1 MRSHVPIAAAVYK
14 YMATIRKETTI
25 DVPVETVWAALRD
38 YGALH
43 ELAVGFVTATE
54 MDGGDRLVTFANGT
68 VLRERLI
75 SIDDEARRVAW
86 TIVDGPYSHHN
97 GAAQVFS
104 EADDDGRAR
113 FVWTADLLP
122 DDTAAPT
129 AEAMEFGT
137 QAIKRELERRS

>member
-1 MRSHVPIAAAVYK
+1 
-14 YMATIRKETTI
+14 MATIRKETAI
-25 DVPVETVWAALRD
+25 DVPAETVWGALRD

-54 MDGGDRLVTFANGT
+54 MVGGDRLVTFVNGT

-97 GAAQVFS
+97 GAAQVFP
-104 EADDDGRAR
+104 DGDRRAR

-122 DDTAAPT
+122 GETAAPT
-129 AEAMEFGT
+129 SEAMEFGA

>member
-1 MRSHVPIAAAVYK
+1 
-14 YMATIRKETTI
+14 MATIRKAITI
-25 DVPVETVWAALRD
+25 DAQVDTVWGALRE

-75 SIDDEARRVAW
+75 SIDDDARRVAW

-97 GAAQVFS
+97 GAAQVVP
-104 EADDDGRAR
+104 EGDRRAR
-113 FVWTADLLP
+113 FVWTADVLP

-129 AEAMEFGT
+129 AEAMEIGT
-137 QAIKRELERRS
+137 QAIKRELERRR

>member
-1 MRSHVPIAAAVYK
+1 
-14 YMATIRKETTI
+14 MATIRKETTI
-25 DVPVETVWAALRD
+25 DVPVDTAWGALRD

-68 VLRERLI
+68 ILRERLI

-97 GAAQVFS
+97 GATQVFG
-104 EADDDGRAR
+104 EGERRTR

-122 DDTAAPT
+122 DETAAPT
-129 AEAMEFGT
+129 AEAMEIGT

>member
-1 MRSHVPIAAAVYK
+1 
-14 YMATIRKETTI
+14 MATIRKETTI
-25 DVPVETVWAALRD
+25 DVPVDTVWGALRD

-43 ELAVGFVTATE
+43 ELAVGFVKATE

-68 VLRERLI
+68 ILRERLI
-75 SIDDEARRVAW
+75 SIDDEARRLAW

-97 GAAQVFS
+97 GAAQVFG
-104 EADDDGRAR
+104 DGDRGAL

-122 DDTAAPT
+122 DETAGPT
-129 AEAMEFGT
+129 AEAMEIGT

>member
-1 MRSHVPIAAAVYK
+1 MSEKEID
-14 YMATIRKETTI
+14 MATIRKETTI
-25 DVPVETVWAALRD
+25 DVPVDTVWGALRD

-68 VLRERLI
+68 ILRERPI
-75 SIDDEARRVAW
+75 SIDDEARRLSW
-86 TIVDGPYSHHN
+86 TIVDGPYAHHN
-97 GAAQVFS
+97 GVAQVFS
-104 EADDDGRAR
+104 EPDGDGDGRAR

-122 DDTAAPT
+122 DETAQPT
-129 AEAMEFGT
+129 AEAMEIGT

>member
-1 MRSHVPIAAAVYK
+1 
-14 YMATIRKETTI
+14 MATIRKQVTI
-25 DVPVETVWAALRD
+25 DVPLDAVWGALRD

-43 ELAVGFVTATE
+43 EMAAGFVTATE
-54 MDGGDRLVTFANGT
+54 MDGDDRLVTFANGN

-75 SIDDEARRVAW
+75 SIDDDARRVAW

-97 GAAQVFS
+97 GVAQVFS
-104 EADDDGRAR
+104 DGDARTR

-122 DDTAAPT
+122 DETAGLS
-129 AEAMEFGT
+129 AEAMEIGT